1 MKLKATIAA
10 NGMERIGQ
18 DSAELV
24 GGRTGIELIRNK
36 RSIVEMDWQ
45 GSHRQGNE
53 GDGGCAGGRMR

>member
-36 RSIVEMDWQ
+36 RVS
-45 GSHRQGNE
+45 
-53 GDGGCAGGRMR
+53 